1 MKKIIFL
8 ILVILWM
15 GVIFYF
21 SSMNASK
28 SDNQSNGFIH
38 RTVIKVVKVFKSD
51 LTVEDEELITKYV
64 VYPIRKYAHVF
75 EYFVLYI
82 LVFLFIN
89 CYDLDLKRKIIYS
102 MIVCILYACSDEFHQ
117 VFVPGRDGK
126 FKDVFVD
133 AFGSSIGLLIC
144 YIIGKRKLN
153 KN

>member
-1 MKKIIFL
+1 MKKTIFL

-21 SSMNASK
+21 SSMSSSK

-51 LTVEDEELITKYV
+51 LTDSDEALITKYV
-64 VYPIRKYAHVF
+64 VYPIRKYAHIF

-89 CYDLDLKRKIIYS
+89 CYDLDLKRKIMYS
-102 MIVCILYACSDEFHQ
+102 MIVCVLYACSDEIHQ
-117 VFVPGRDGK
+117 LLVPGRDGSIR
-126 FKDVFVD
+126 DVFVD
-133 AFGSSIGLLIC
+133 SFGSSIGLLIC
-144 YIIGKRKLN
+144 YIIGFKYK
-153 KN
+153 KCK

>member
-21 SSMNASK
+21 SSMSSSK

-51 LTVEDEELITKYV
+51 LTDSDEALITKYV
-64 VYPIRKYAHVF
+64 VYPIRKYAHIF

-102 MIVCILYACSDEFHQ
+102 MIVCVLYACSDEIHQ
-117 VFVPGRDGK
+117 MLVPGRDGSIR
-126 FKDVFVD
+126 DVFVD
-133 AFGSSIGLLIC
+133 SFGSSIGFLLS
-144 YIIGKRKLN
+144 
-153 KN
+153 

>member
-8 ILVILWM
+8 ILIVLWM

-21 SSMNASK
+21 SSMNATK
-28 SDNQSNGFIH
+28 SDDQSNGFIH

-89 CYDLDLKRKIIYS
+89 CYDLDLKA
-102 MIVCILYACSDEFHQ
+102 MIHACEEKW
-117 VFVPGRDGK
+117 G
-126 FKDVFVD
+126 
-133 AFGSSIGLLIC
+133 GSWVALIRLHPN
-144 YIIGKRKLN
+144 IQSKMN
-153 KN
+153 

>member
-21 SSMNASK
+21 SSMSSSK

-51 LTVEDEELITKYV
+51 LTVGDEALITKYV
-64 VYPIRKYAHVF
+64 VYPIRKYAHIF

-102 MIVCILYACSDEFHQ
+102 MIVCVLYACSDEIHQ
-117 VFVPGRDGK
+117 MLVPGRDGSIR
-126 FKDVFVD
+126 DVFVD
-133 AFGSSIGLLIC
+133 SFGSSIGLLIC
-144 YIIGKRKLN
+144 YIIGFKYK
-153 KN
+153 KCK

>member
-1 MKKIIFL
+1 M
-8 ILVILWM
+8 
-15 GVIFYF
+15 
-21 SSMNASK
+21 SSSK
-28 SDNQSNGFIH
+28 SDGQSNGFIH

-51 LTVEDEELITKYV
+51 LTVEDEKLITKYV

-82 LVFLFIN
+82 LTFLFIN

-102 MIVCILYACSDEFHQ
+102 MIVCVLYACSDEFHQ
-117 VFVPGRDGK
+117 MLVPGRDGSVR
-126 FKDVFVD
+126 DVFVD
-133 AFGSSIGLLIC
+133 SFGSSIGLLIC